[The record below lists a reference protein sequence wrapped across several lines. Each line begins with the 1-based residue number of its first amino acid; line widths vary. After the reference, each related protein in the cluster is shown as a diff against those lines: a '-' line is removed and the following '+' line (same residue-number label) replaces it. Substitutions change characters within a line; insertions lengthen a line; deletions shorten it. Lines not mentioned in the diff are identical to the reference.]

1 LDGVMTLSKSRLEP
15 TRHTQRIVNQRFHR
29 KRLWVSLA
37 LVGSN
42 FLGNSWVDAEPQ
54 GLNPPQGAPHPGCSA
69 RSSGA
74 ALDRVVA
81 IEMAADGDA
90 QARTVRRPRCL
101 WYQRIGRW

>member
-1 LDGVMTLSKSRLEP
+1 MTLSKSRLEP

-54 GLNPPQGAPHPGCSA
+54 GLTHFKGCPL
-69 RSSGA
+69 G
-74 ALDRVVA
+74 L
-81 IEMAADGDA
+81 
-90 QARTVRRPRCL
+90 
-101 WYQRIGRW
+101 

>member
-1 LDGVMTLSKSRLEP
+1 MTLSKSRLEP

-54 GLNPPQGAPHPGCSA
+54 GLTHLKGLPARAVAPE
-69 RSSGA
+69 A
-74 ALDRVVA
+74 A
-81 IEMAADGDA
+81 G
-90 QARTVRRPRCL
+90 P
-101 WYQRIGRW
+101 YQTKW

>member
-1 LDGVMTLSKSRLEP
+1 MGPLEAVKP
-15 TRHTQRIVNQRFHR
+15 WQTSQIQGR
-29 KRLWVSLA
+29 KWLWAALA

-54 GLNPPQGAPHPGCSA
+54 VLNPPQGGARSGCSA

-74 ALDRVVA
+74 VLDRVVA

-90 QARTVRRPRCL
+90 QPRTVRRPRRL